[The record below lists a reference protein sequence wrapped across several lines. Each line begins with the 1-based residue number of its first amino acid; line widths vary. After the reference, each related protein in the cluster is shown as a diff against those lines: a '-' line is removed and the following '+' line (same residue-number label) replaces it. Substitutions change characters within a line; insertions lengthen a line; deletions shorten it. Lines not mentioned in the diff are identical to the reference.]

1 MGPGNQINW
10 RVEKGLIAQAVDR
23 TELNMGFDVAVWL
36 SQAFELIGENRVLSA
51 PAETEAYQ
59 RDWRDRYRGNAIA
72 VCLPGCTAEV
82 AALVRLCQSYD
93 VAIVPQGGNTGLTG
107 GAIADADRPSI
118 LLNLSRLNRIHEV
131 DVRNNSMTVDAGC
144 ILAHVREA
152 AEAQNRHFPMLLG
165 SVGSCEIGGLVSTN
179 AGGTGVLRY
188 GNMRELVLGL
198 EVVLP
203 DGRVWNGLKSLRKD
217 NTGYDLK
224 QLFVGAEGT
233 LGVITAAVLK
243 LFPRPTQ
250 SATAMVSLDG
260 VQTAVDLLRF
270 LQEHIGNRIE
280 AFEIMSRTQLDI
292 VLQHGPKLQN
302 PMTTASPWYVL
313 LEIADSSADWNPVA
327 QLESALETAMERELI
342 SDAVVA
348 TDVTKAQRIWDLRH
362 NISEANKHA
371 GFTVSNDTSVPI
383 SKLDSF
389 IARVD
394 QRIQYEV
401 DGAEVCHCGHIGD
414 GNIHV
419 IGVLSRSVYTTP
431 AACEEA
437 AARVNLIVHE
447 ESVALDGSISAEHGI
462 GKMHV
467 ARLERFKPALDLDLM
482 RTIKAAM
489 DPGKLMNPGKIFR

>member
-1 MGPGNQINW
+1 MAFDAEAW
-10 RVEKGLIAQAVDR
+10 LRQAR
-23 TELNMGFDVAVWL
+23 
-36 SQAFELIGENRVLSA
+36 ELIGDHRVLST
-51 PAETEAYQ
+51 PSDTEAYQ
-59 RDWRDRYRGNAIA
+59 RDWRDRYRGHAMA
-72 VCLPGCTAEV
+72 VCLPGSTDEV

-107 GAIADADRPSI
+107 GAIADADRPCV
-118 LLNLSRLNRIHEV
+118 LLNVSRLNRIREV
-131 DVRNNSMTVDAGC
+131 DPRNNSMTVEAGC

-152 AEAQNRHFPMLLG
+152 AEAQNRLFPILLG

-203 DGRVWNGLKSLRKD
+203 DGRIWNGLKALRKD

-233 LGVITAAVLK
+233 LGVVTAAVLK
-243 LFPRPTQ
+243 LFPQPVR
-250 SATAMVSLDG
+250 SATAMVSLDR
-260 VQTAVDLLRF
+260 VQLAVDLLRF
-270 LQEHIGNRIE
+270 LHEHIGNRIE
-280 AFEIMSRTQLDI
+280 AFEIMSRSQLEI

-302 PMTTASPWYVL
+302 PMTTESPWYVL

-342 SDAVVA
+342 TDAVVA
-348 TDVTKAQRIWDLRH
+348 TDVAKAHRIWDLRH

-383 SKLDSF
+383 SQLDTF

-394 QRIQYEV
+394 QRIRHEV
-401 DGAEVCHCGHIGD
+401 AGADVCHCGHIGD

-419 IGVLSRSVYTTP
+419 IGVLSRAVYISP

-447 ESVALDGSISAEHGI
+447 ESVALDGSISAEHGV

-482 RTIKAAM
+482 RTLKAAM
-489 DPGKLMNPGKIFR
+489 DPGQLMNPGKIFR